1 MPQQSNIG
9 GRNVHAEAPAAV
21 TGYPL
26 GPVVGFWSLVSA
38 AGSVLNLVDLGI
50 QVLAYTGA
58 GMAPIQN
65 LTTPYALIGGD
76 YYQRTVAR
84 PRSITLMCFTG
95 GKSIAELQKIR
106 KTLISYIAPDN
117 SLQQAAQIK
126 LRFATTDNCGAVV
139 GQTLEVPVNY
149 VGGLEGNTDNLYQER
164 FALQFVEYAPPSI
177 KELSTNSNALGFKT
191 SQSSGVETL
200 YLRDA
205 GAWSTTAVING
216 GQVNAMLYDQT
227 DVLWYGTGDRIAN
240 FPNTVTQATVG
251 DVVAMALLP
260 DNSILFGGHLTSPAS
275 GLLIKYDRGSGTF
288 VTYRAGLTGTNVINA
303 VAVGFD
309 GTVYVIG
316 DMSSPQAGCAKTSN
330 GGVSWQSLTAGSGVA
345 GIVAQP
351 VGLVRGLDGHIYLGG
366 PAGMTVDALGSNR
379 VYRYNTTTLA
389 FQNLPPTGSNPG
401 LGSGAVNA
409 VCTLPN
415 GWVVFGGSF
424 GTTRAGVTV
433 NNVMAFNGSN
443 LIPLGTGLNNTVN
456 YLFSTP
462 DGKLYAVGN
471 FTGPGGNAYALPDGL
486 ALWNGSVWL
495 PVDIDLPAATSVR
508 AVAGKSTGGIAIEA
522 APASAPFASTVTAIV
537 NAGTAN
543 AVPTFIF
550 TGPGQ
555 MYNLVNNTTGKN
567 IYFNYLL
574 LAGETATL
582 VLDPTA
588 LTFTSNFTG
597 NVLNKILPGSD
608 LATFNLVPGTNSL
621 SCLISGT
628 TTGAT
633 SATLQYRNTH
643 WTFDASGV

>member
-95 GKSIAELQKIR
+95 GKSLVELQKIR

-149 VGGLEGNTDNLYQER
+149 VGGLEGNTDNLYLER

-303 VAVGFD
+303 IAVGFD

-316 DMSSPQAGCAKTSN
+316 DMTSPQGGCAKTSN
-330 GGVSWQSLTAGSGVA
+330 GGVSWQSLTGGSGVA
-345 GIVAQP
+345 GIGAQP
-351 VGLVRGLDGHIYLGG
+351 VNLVRGLDGHIYLGG
-366 PAGMTVDALGSNR
+366 PAGMTVDALAANR

-389 FQNLPPTGSNPG
+389 FQNLPPTGSSPG

-495 PVDIDLPAATSVR
+495 PVDIDFPAATSVR

-522 APASAPFASTVTAIV
+522 APSSAPFTSTVTAIV

-543 AVPTFIF
+543 AVPTIVF

-555 MYNLVNNTTGKN
+555 IYNLINNTTGKS

-574 LAGETATL
+574 LTGETATL

-588 LTFTSNFTG
+588 LSFTSNFFG

>member
-1 MPQQSNIG
+1 
-9 GRNVHAEAPAAV
+9 
-21 TGYPL
+21 
-26 GPVVGFWSLVSA
+26 
-38 AGSVLNLVDLGI
+38 
-50 QVLAYTGA
+50 
-58 GMAPIQN
+58 
-65 LTTPYALIGGD
+65 
-76 YYQRTVAR
+76 
-84 PRSITLMCFTG
+84 
-95 GKSIAELQKIR
+95 
-106 KTLISYIAPDN
+106 
-117 SLQQAAQIK
+117 
-126 LRFATTDNCGAVV
+126 
-139 GQTLEVPVNY
+139 
-149 VGGLEGNTDNLYQER
+149 
-164 FALQFVEYAPPSI
+164 
-177 KELSTNSNALGFKT
+177 
-191 SQSSGVETL
+191 
-200 YLRDA
+200 
-205 GAWSTTAVING
+205 
-216 GQVNAMLYDQT
+216 
-227 DVLWYGTGDRIAN
+227 
-240 FPNTVTQATVG
+240 
-251 DVVAMALLP
+251 
-260 DNSILFGGHLTSPAS
+260 
-275 GLLIKYDRGSGTF
+275 
-288 VTYRAGLTGTNVINA
+288 
-303 VAVGFD
+303 
-309 GTVYVIG
+309 
-316 DMSSPQAGCAKTSN
+316 
-330 GGVSWQSLTAGSGVA
+330 
-345 GIVAQP
+345 
-351 VGLVRGLDGHIYLGG
+351 
-366 PAGMTVDALGSNR
+366 MTVDALAANR

-389 FQNLPPTGSNPG
+389 FQNLPPTGSSPG

-495 PVDIDLPAATSVR
+495 PVDIDFPAATSVR

-522 APASAPFASTVTAIV
+522 APSSAPFTSTVTAIV

-543 AVPTFIF
+543 AVPTIVF

-555 MYNLVNNTTGKN
+555 IYNLINNTTGKS

-574 LAGETATL
+574 LTGETATL

-588 LTFTSNFTG
+588 LSFTSNFFG

>member
-84 PRSITLMCFTG
+84 PRPITLMCFTG

-149 VGGLEGNTDNLYQER
+149 VGGLEGNTDNLYQDR

-177 KELSTNSNALGFKT
+177 KELTTNSNALGFKT

-200 YLRDA
+200 YLRDS
-205 GAWSTTAVING
+205 GAWSTTPVANN

-303 VAVGFD
+303 IAVGFD

-316 DMSSPQAGCAKTSN
+316 DMTSPQGGCAKTSN
-330 GGVSWQSLTAGSGVA
+330 GGVSWQSLTGGSGVA
-345 GIVAQP
+345 GIGAQP
-351 VGLVRGLDGHIYLGG
+351 VNLVRGLDGHIYLGG
-366 PAGMTVDALGSNR
+366 PAGMTVDALAANR

-389 FQNLPPTGSNPG
+389 FQNLPPTGSSPG

-495 PVDIDLPAATSVR
+495 PVDIDFPAATSVR

-522 APASAPFASTVTAIV
+522 APSSAPFTSTVTAIV

-543 AVPTFIF
+543 AVPTIVF

-555 MYNLVNNTTGKN
+555 IYNLINNTTGKS

-574 LAGETATL
+574 LTGETATL

-588 LTFTSNFTG
+588 LSFTSNFFG